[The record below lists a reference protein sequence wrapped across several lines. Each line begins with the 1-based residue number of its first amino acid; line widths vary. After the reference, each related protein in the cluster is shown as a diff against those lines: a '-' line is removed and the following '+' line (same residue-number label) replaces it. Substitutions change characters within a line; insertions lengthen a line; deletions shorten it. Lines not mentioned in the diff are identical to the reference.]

1 MDPLTLITTALI
13 VGATAALQ
21 ETAGQAVKDA
31 YNGFKTFLVDRFQST
46 KTAIDSLE
54 EDLADENSQ
63 KTLTTRLGKANAE
76 TDAEVLRR
84 AQELVEAVK
93 RYAPQTGAQLNID
106 LNDLTVGG
114 SATLRNIEKTV
125 KGRDWQITGD
135 LNIENV
141 GTKGDTDP
149 NA

>member
-1 MDPLTLITTALI
+1 MDPVTLITTALI

-31 YNGFKTFLVDRFQST
+31 YNGFKSFLVGRFQST
-46 KTAIDSLE
+46 KSAIDSLE
-54 EDLADENSQ
+54 DDLADENSQ
-63 KTLTTRLGKANAE
+63 KTLTTRLSKAQAE
-76 TDAEVLRR
+76 ADDEVLRR

-106 LNDLTVGG
+106 LNDLIVGG
-114 SATLRNIEKTV
+114 SATFRNVEKTV
-125 KGRDWQITGD
+125 KGRNWNVTND
-135 LNIENV
+135 LTIENV
-141 GTKGDTDP
+141 GMRGDDAP

>member
-31 YNGFKTFLVDRFQST
+31 YNGFKTFLIDRFQNT

-54 EDLADENSQ
+54 EDLTDENSQ
-63 KTLTTRLGKANAE
+63 KTLTTRLGKAKAE

-93 RYAPQTGAQLNID
+93 HYAPQTGAQLNID